1 LTPVFAWP
9 GNAALQSIAAGG
21 TTIGAKG
28 MLIAAKTLAL
38 KAVDLFEAPEVV
50 ADARAE
56 LLERRGPAFQYW

>member
-1 LTPVFAWP
+1 MFAWP
-9 GNAALQSIAAGG
+9 GNAALQAIAAGG

-56 LLERRGPAFQYW
+56 LLERRGPEFQYW

>member
-1 LTPVFAWP
+1 VFAWP

-56 LLERRGPAFQYW
+56 LLERRGPEFQYW

>member
-1 LTPVFAWP
+1 MFAWP

-56 LLERRGPAFQYW
+56 LLERRGPEFQYW